1 MVHAALICFGTG
13 HNPAAILAKRSPCE
27 HQPDY
32 NPVLGQISWKQ
43 PMRITHSPVN
53 TTSTVLAL
61 LGMGVFLSA
70 LSTSAAGA
78 AEPDTR
84 TIDIGH
90 AQLNTLVWGE
100 IAGGAADSRG
110 TNETIVALPG
120 SGGDVT
126 RYRDIGPSLAA
137 AGYRLIAVNQRG
149 IMGSTGAL
157 DNLTLHDYA
166 ADVAAI
172 IDALGVQKAHLIG
185 WALGNRTARVVA
197 TDFPEKVASITLIAA
212 GGLAAPLT
220 APGELGELLGNAQL
234 PVPDKLRLARRT
246 LFSPATPESVV
257 QEYVNTLQY
266 WDAARASQ
274 TEASRN
280 TPLEEWWA
288 GGFGP
293 MLIVQGLD
301 DKTAPPENG
310 RQMLAEFP
318 DRITLV
324 NLENAGHLMGM
335 EQPQETAEAIIE
347 FLRKHPLQ

>member
-1 MVHAALICFGTG
+1 MRLI
-13 HNPAAILAKRSPCE
+13 
-27 HQPDY
+27 
-32 NPVLGQISWKQ
+32 
-43 PMRITHSPVN
+43 HSPAN
-53 TTSTVLAL
+53 TTAIVLAL
-61 LGMGVFLSA
+61 FGMGLFLSA
-70 LSTSAAGA
+70 LPASPARA

-90 AQLNTLVWGE
+90 AQLNTLVWGDRSD
-100 IAGGAADSRG
+100 A
-110 TNETIVALPG
+110 ETIVALPG

-126 RYRDIGPSLAA
+126 RYRDIGPTLAA

-197 TDFPEKVASITLIAA
+197 TDHPDRVASITLIAA

-234 PVPDKLRLARRT
+234 PVAEKVRLARST
-246 LFSPATPESVV
+246 LFSPATAESVV
-257 QEYVNTLQY
+257 QDYVSSLQY

-274 TEASRN
+274 SEASRN
-280 TPLEEWWA
+280 TPIEEWWA
-288 GGFGP
+288 GGSGP

-335 EQPQETAEAIIE
+335 EQPQATAAAIIE
-347 FLRKHPLQ
+347 FLRKHPIQ

>member
-1 MVHAALICFGTG
+1 MRLL
-13 HNPAAILAKRSPCE
+13 NSLA
-27 HQPDY
+27 
-32 NPVLGQISWKQ
+32 
-43 PMRITHSPVN
+43 N
-53 TTSTVLAL
+53 TSSIVLAL
-61 LGMGVFLSA
+61 IGMGLFLSA
-70 LSTSAAGA
+70 VPASPACA

-84 TIDIGH
+84 TIDIGY
-90 AQLNTLVWGE
+90 AQLNTLVWG
-100 IAGGAADSRG
+100 GAAGDSSG
-110 TNETIVALPG
+110 TETIVALPG

-126 RYRDIGPSLAA
+126 RYRDIGPTLAA

-166 ADVAAI
+166 ADVAKI
-172 IDALGVQKAHLIG
+172 IEALGVQKAHLIG

-197 TDFPEKVASITLIAA
+197 TDYPEKVASITLIAA
-212 GGLAAPLT
+212 GGLAAPLN
-220 APGELGELLGNAQL
+220 APGELDELLGNAQL
-234 PVPDKLRLARRT
+234 PVAEKLRLARRT
-246 LFSPATPESVV
+246 LFSPATPEAVV
-257 QEYVNTLQY
+257 QEYVSTLQY

-274 TEASRN
+274 TRANRN
-280 TPLEEWWA
+280 TPLKEWWA
-288 GGFGP
+288 GGSGP

-335 EQPQETAEAIIE
+335 EQPQATAEAIIE
-347 FLRKHPLQ
+347 FLRKHPIQ